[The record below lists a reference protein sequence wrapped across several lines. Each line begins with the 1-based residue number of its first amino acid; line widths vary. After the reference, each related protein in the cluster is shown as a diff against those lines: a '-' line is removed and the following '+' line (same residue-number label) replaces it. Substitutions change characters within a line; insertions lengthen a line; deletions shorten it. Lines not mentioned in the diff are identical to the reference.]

1 MSNGPALYL
10 GRVGSTGTS
19 TGPHAHWQVKK
30 DGKLIPL
37 STARTDIG
45 QYIQFRRPGQADW
58 TSLYTKGQDGNFAL
72 APGVEAPEGTSAFGM
87 REKHPVH
94 GDRRMHWGEDYKFDE
109 GTQLRFL
116 GQGSVSTHASRGGA
130 GNVSALRLPSGYEL
144 ETLHLSE
151 LPGASTT
158 RTSDAPTPA
167 APTADTSARTEEI
180 LKAFMYGQEYKK
192 EPKKTFEQGLKEQL
206 VGGLISQALNPMSFL
221 SSYSTGNPFLSGR
234 SAATSDFL
242 GGILG

>member
-19 TGPHAHWQVKK
+19 TGAHGHFEVKK
-30 DGKLIPL
+30 DGKYFPL
-37 STARTDIG
+37 SQARTDVG
-45 QYIQFRRPGQADW
+45 QYLQYRKPGEKNW
-58 TSLYTKGQDGNFAL
+58 TPFFTKKGETFTQ
-72 APGVEAPEGTSAFGM
+72 APGLVLTSPMGM
-87 REKHPVH
+87 REHPVH
-94 GDRRMHWGEDYKFDE
+94 GGQKEHRGEDYGLPE

-116 GQGSVSTHASRGGA
+116 GQGSVATHANQGGA
-130 GNVSALRLPSGYEL
+130 GNVSSLRTGPYEL
-144 ETLHLSE
+144 QTFHLSE
-151 LPGASTT
+151 LPAASTT
-158 RTSDAPTPA
+158 RTSDAPTAGPVA
-167 APTADTSARTEEI
+167 SDSSGRVDDI

-206 VGGLISQALNPMSFL
+206 VGGLVSQALNPMSFL

-242 GGILG
+242 GGVLG

>member
-1 MSNGPALYL
+1 MASVLDL
-10 GRVGSTGTS
+10 GNVGMTGVAS
-19 TGPHAHWQVKK
+19 GPHAHWTVLK
-30 DGKLIPL
+30 DGKQFPL
-37 STARTDIG
+37 SKTRKDLG
-45 QYIQFRRPGQADW
+45 QYIEFRPPNEQNWYRLYGDEQSGFKFNPSGYSQLTLSSPMGARNTGIPGASTDHRGED
-58 TSLYTKGQDGNFAL
+58 YTF
-72 APGVEAPEGTSAFGM
+72 PEGT
-87 REKHPVH
+87 
-94 GDRRMHWGEDYKFDE
+94 
-109 GTQLRFL
+109 TLRFA
-116 GQGSVSTHASRGGA
+116 GQGSVATYAGQGA
-130 GNVSALRLPSGYEL
+130 GGNVSSLRTGPYEL
-144 ETLHLSE
+144 QTMHLGR

-158 RTSDAPTPA
+158 RTSDAPTPT

>member
-10 GRVGSTGTS
+10 GRIGSTGTS
-19 TGPHAHWQVKK
+19 TAPHGHFEVMK
-30 DGKLIPL
+30 DGKRFPL
-37 STARTDIG
+37 SQARTDIG
-45 QYIQFRRPGQADW
+45 QYLQYRKPGEKDW
-58 TSLYTKGQDGNFAL
+58 TPFFKKEGEGFVQS
-72 APGVEAPEGTSAFGM
+72 PGIELTSPMGM
-87 REKHPVH
+87 RTHPVH
-94 GDRRMHWGEDYKFDE
+94 GDQREHRGEDYGKLPE

-116 GQGSVSTHASRGGA
+116 GQGSVATHANQGGA
-130 GNVSALRLPSGYEL
+130 GNVASLRTGPYEL
-144 ETLHLSE
+144 QSFHMSE
-151 LPGASTT
+151 LPEASTT
-158 RTSDAPTPA
+158 RTSDARA
-167 APTADTSARTEEI
+167 SAVPTADTSARTEEI